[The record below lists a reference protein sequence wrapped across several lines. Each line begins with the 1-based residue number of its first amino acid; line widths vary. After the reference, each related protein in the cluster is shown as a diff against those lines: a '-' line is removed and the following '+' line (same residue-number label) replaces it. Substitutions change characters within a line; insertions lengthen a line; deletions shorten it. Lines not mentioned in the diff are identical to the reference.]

1 MKPEQV
7 RTADD
12 ARAIIEEHNPDMVTI
27 GMVDMQGLLR
37 GKYISREKILS
48 ALDGGYGMPL
58 LIHALDPHD
67 VMLDS
72 SIADGSD
79 GYADY
84 DARIL
89 PETCRELPWEPGH
102 RNLFFLSEFAGQAE
116 SVCPRAIYRRV
127 CERAASMGFVPDHGL
142 EYEFTLFDETSRS
155 AAEKNYRG
163 LQLATE
169 FKTYDVLLRQAV
181 WSEFYSQLLDWCRTA
196 RIVIEAAH
204 EEMSPGFMECSIRHG
219 TGVDIADQGALF
231 KLMAKTVA
239 QRRGLLLTFMARWSN
254 QADGQSGHV
263 HISLSGTNGETVFHD
278 AAGDRGM
285 SQNMRNFLG
294 GMQALMPELLLM
306 LGPNINSFKRFVPGI
321 FAPTVAGWGWE
332 NRSCALRVIPGSPKS
347 QRIECRTPGADTN
360 PYLSLACLLGAGL
373 HGVEQKIEPT
383 EPVEGVIYGREHE
396 LPDRLQFPKTF
407 SQGIER
413 FASSTVARDLFGDEF
428 VDVYAQ
434 TRASQERDFRGQV
447 TDSELVR
454 FFELI

>member
-1 MKPEQV
+1 MKPVQV

-12 ARAIIEEHNPDMVTI
+12 ARAIIEERDPDMVTI

-37 GKYISREKILS
+37 GKYISKEKILC

-67 VMLDS
+67 VVLDS

-89 PETCRELPWEPGH
+89 PESCRELPWEPGH

-116 SVCPRAIYRRV
+116 AVCPRAIYRRV

-181 WSEFYSQLLDWCRTA
+181 WSEFYAQLLDWCGTA
-196 RIVIEAAH
+196 RVVIEAAH
-204 EEMSPGFMECSIRHG
+204 EEISPGFMESSIRHG
-219 TGVDIADQGALF
+219 IGVDIPDQGALF
-231 KLMAKTVA
+231 KLIAKTVA

-263 HISLSGTNGETVFHD
+263 QISLRGTNGETVFHD
-278 AAGDRGM
+278 DSGERGM
-285 SQNMRNFLG
+285 SQTMRYFLG
-294 GMQALMPELLLM
+294 GM
-306 LGPNINSFKRFVPGI
+306 
-321 FAPTVAGWGWE
+321 
-332 NRSCALRVIPGSPKS
+332 
-347 QRIECRTPGADTN
+347 
-360 PYLSLACLLGAGL
+360 
-373 HGVEQKIEPT
+373 
-383 EPVEGVIYGREHE
+383 
-396 LPDRLQFPKTF
+396 
-407 SQGIER
+407 
-413 FASSTVARDLFGDEF
+413 
-428 VDVYAQ
+428 
-434 TRASQERDFRGQV
+434 
-447 TDSELVR
+447 
-454 FFELI
+454 